1 MKRMRKGT
9 KYGQLSYEERIQI
22 ATLKERGDSIR
33 SIARRLGRS
42 PNTIARELSQKQV
55 KGSYVP
61 KKAQHKTY
69 WRRYLSKTNCM
80 KVALSKELT
89 DLVHEKLPLGWSP
102 ERIAGYARRQ
112 GLPVSKK
119 AVYKYV
125 KSRCLERFLF
135 WKKNKKKGGPKRSHT
150 SPADPGKRLIE
161 ARPVVFSSGHWELDF
176 IVSSFSAAVLLVMV
190 DRWTRYTV
198 ILRLPRKTHE
208 GVLRAIALIRDRYGI
223 DTITTDNDIVLKKW
237 REMEEALP
245 GLLFFFC
252 HPYHSWEKGLVENT
266 NRWIRSFI
274 PKKRDLSTV
283 TDDELRSVQTFLN
296 DTPRQCLGYATAG
309 ELLLANRVS

>member
-9 KYGQLSYEERIQI
+9 TYGQLSYEERIQI

-33 SIARRLGRS
+33 AIARRLGRS
-42 PNTIARELSQKQV
+42 PNTIARELSEKRV
-55 KGSYVP
+55 KGTYVP

-69 WRRYLSKTNCM
+69 WRRYRSKRGCM
-80 KVALSKELT
+80 KVAMDD
-89 DLVHEKLPLGWSP
+89 DLGTLVAEKLPLGWSP
-102 ERIAGYARRQ
+102 ERIAGYATIR
-112 GLPVSKK
+112 GTPVSKK

-125 KSRCLERFLF
+125 KSRCLEHFLF
-135 WKKNKKKGGPKRSHT
+135 WQKYKKKGGPKRSHT

-161 ARPVVFSSGHWELDF
+161 ARPSVSSSGHLELDF
-176 IVSSFSAAVLLVMV
+176 IVSSLSAAVLLVIV
-190 DRWTRYTV
+190 DRWTRYAV
-198 ILRLPRKTHE
+198 ICRMERKTHE
-208 GVLRAIALIRDRYGI
+208 GVLRALAFIRDRYGI

-237 REMEEALP
+237 QEMETALP
-245 GLLFFFC
+245 GILFFFC

-296 DTPRQCLGYATAG
+296 DTPRQCLGYVTAR
-309 ELLLANRVS
+309 ELLSENRVS